1 MKGKKILVIGVVI
14 IFILLQCSILTLNV
28 NAETINGS
36 SEGINWNYDSETE
49 TLTFSGNGKI
59 TDSWKV
65 NITKERVRKVIIEN
79 GTTSIEE
86 HAFNNCTQLTTIE
99 IPNSVTNIGNAAFSG
114 CKKLTSIEIP
124 SSVTSIGSSA
134 FAKCKGL
141 TGIEIPNGV
150 TSIKGA
156 TFQECTGLTSIKIPN
171 SITSIGDYAFVMC
184 TGLTS
189 IEIPN
194 SVTSIGK
201 NAFYGCKELVNVKI
215 PNNVTNLESS
225 AFLYCEKITSIE
237 VDDNNDK
244 YCSLDGIVYDKNK
257 TTIVCYPSGRKGNY
271 KILSNITKI
280 ENEAFK
286 GCKELTG
293 IEIPDSVTSIGD
305 SAFDD
310 CIGLTI
316 VEIPNNVTSIGSFAF
331 SNCTGITKIIIPSSV
346 TSTRTIFNNFSGT
359 IYCRSNSTI
368 KQYAEENNI
377 LFVTDDTAPVIT
389 SATQNNEYIKIIA
402 TDNTG
407 VGLSNK
413 AYSLDNKNWFANNE
427 IKIEKGGEYT
437 IYVRDKLDNIATD
450 TINVIIAETNNE
462 NNQNKEETKDNTIK
476 YEQIQND
483 DKNNTKIEG
492 NAKQEYKN
500 EKTDKTTANKPL
512 SQTGNSFI
520 LTGVVIV
527 SIMACMVFY
536 KKNKSLN
543 WK

>member
-1 MKGKKILVIGVVI
+1 MKGKKVLVIGVAI
-14 IFILLQCSILTLNV
+14 IYILLQCSVLTSNV

-36 SEGINWNYDSETE
+36 SEGINWSYDSETG
-49 TLTFSGNGKI
+49 TVIFSGNGKI
-59 TDSWKV
+59 TDSWKE
-65 NITKERVRKVIIEN
+65 NLTKEKVRKVIIEN
-79 GTTSIEE
+79 GTKSIEE

-114 CKKLTSIEIP
+114 CEKLTSIEIP

-141 TGIEIPNGV
+141 TSIEIPNGV
-150 TSIKGA
+150 TSIKAA

-189 IEIPN
+189 IVIPN
-194 SVTSIGK
+194 SITSIGK
-201 NAFYGCKELVNVKI
+201 NAFYGCKELTSIQI
-215 PNNVTNLESS
+215 PDSVTNLESS
-225 AFLYCEKITSIE
+225 AFLYCEKITSID
-237 VDDNNDK
+237 VDDNNEK

-257 TTIVCYPSGRKGNY
+257 TTIVCCPSGRKGDY
-271 KILSNITKI
+271 KILSNVTKI
-280 ENEAFK
+280 ENSAFRS
-286 GCKELTG
+286 CKELTNV
-293 IEIPDSVTSIGD
+293 EIPDTVTNIGD
-305 SAFDD
+305 NAFYD
-310 CIGLTI
+310 CIGLTTL
-316 VEIPNNVTSIGSFAF
+316 EIPNNVTNIGSFAF
-331 SNCTGITKIIIPSSV
+331 FNCTGMKKIIIPSSV
-346 TSTRTIFNNFSGT
+346 TSTHTIFNNFSGT
-359 IYCRSNSTI
+359 LYCRSNSVI

-389 SATQNNEYIKIIA
+389 SAMQNNEYIKITA

-427 IKIEKGGEYT
+427 IKIEKSGEYT

-450 TINVIIAETNNE
+450 TINVIIAEANDQNNE
-462 NNQNKEETKDNTIK
+462 NQKDKVTKD
-476 YEQIQND
+476 EQTKNDD
-483 DKNNTKIEG
+483 DKNNTKKEDD
-492 NAKQEYKN
+492 AKQEYKS
-500 EKTDKTTANKPL
+500 EKADKTAANKPL
-512 SQTGNSFI
+512 SQAGNSFA
-520 LTGVVIV
+520 LASVIII
-527 SIMACMVFY
+527 SIIVCIVFY